1 MQPPPEPPLE
11 PPLDQV
17 PASAAE
23 IGYAQLAADL
33 TVRDVLALPEVAS
46 YRDPAH
52 RRQAARLALTEARR
66 NSLDTLDPA
75 WATPRTWS
83 NLARSGPPT
92 DDVRHV
98 VDCDG
103 TVWERHPD
111 ERDPFGAVPVDCWS
125 PRRRDGEPPDDRS
138 HSWSELIE
146 HLGPLTACARAHP
159 ARPHR
164 TGDHRTGTL

>member
-1 MQPPPEPPLE
+1 MQPPLDPPLE

-23 IGYAQLAADL
+23 IGYERLAADL

-66 NSLDTLDPA
+66 NSLDTLDPS
-75 WATPRTWS
+75 WALPKTWS
-83 NLARSGPPT
+83 DPARSGPPT
-92 DDVRHV
+92 DDVRQV

-103 TVWERHPD
+103 TVWERHAD
-111 ERDPFGAVPVDCWS
+111 EHDRFGALPADGWS
-125 PRRRDGEPPDDRS
+125 PRRRKGEPPDDRS
-138 HSWSELIE
+138 YSWSELIE
-146 HLGPLTACARAHP
+146 HLAPITACARG
-159 ARPHR
+159 HR
-164 TGDHRTGTL
+164 TGHP

>member
-11 PPLDQV
+11 HV

-33 TVRDVLALPEVAS
+33 TVRDVLALPKVAS

-75 WATPRTWS
+75 WTSPQTWS
-83 NLARSGPPT
+83 DPAGRSAQPT
-92 DDVRHV
+92 DDVRQV
-98 VDCDG
+98 MDCDG

-111 ERDPFGAVPVDCWS
+111 ERDAFGALPVDCWS
-125 PRRRDGEPPDDRS
+125 PRRRGGEAPDDRS
-138 HSWSELIE
+138 HSFAELIE

-164 TGDHRTGTL
+164 TGDHRTGHL

>member
-1 MQPPPEPPLE
+1 MQPPLD

-23 IGYAQLAADL
+23 IGYERLAADL

-66 NSLDTLDPA
+66 NSLDTLDPS
-75 WATPRTWS
+75 WVSPRTWS
-83 NLARSGPPT
+83 DPASRSARSA
-92 DDVRHV
+92 DDVRQV

-111 ERDPFGAVPVDCWS
+111 DRDPFGALPADGWS
-125 PRRRDGEPPDDRS
+125 PRRREGEPPDDRS
-138 HSWSELIE
+138 YSWSELIE
-146 HLGPLTACARAHP
+146 HLGPLTACARG
-159 ARPHR
+159 HR
-164 TGDHRTGTL
+164 TGRP

>member
-1 MQPPPEPPLE
+1 MQPPPDPPLEPPLE
-11 PPLDQV
+11 PPLSHV

-23 IGYAQLAADL
+23 IGHGRLAADL

-66 NSLDTLDPA
+66 NSLDTLDPS
-75 WATPRTWS
+75 WVSPRTWS
-83 NLARSGPPT
+83 DPAGRSARPA
-92 DDVRHV
+92 DDVRRDV

-111 ERDPFGAVPVDCWS
+111 DRDSFGALPVDCWS
-125 PRRRDGEPPDDRS
+125 PRRRAGEPSDDRS
-138 HSWSELIE
+138 YSWSELIE
-146 HLGPLTACARAHP
+146 RLGPLTACARG
-159 ARPHR
+159 HR
-164 TGDHRTGTL
+164 TVRP